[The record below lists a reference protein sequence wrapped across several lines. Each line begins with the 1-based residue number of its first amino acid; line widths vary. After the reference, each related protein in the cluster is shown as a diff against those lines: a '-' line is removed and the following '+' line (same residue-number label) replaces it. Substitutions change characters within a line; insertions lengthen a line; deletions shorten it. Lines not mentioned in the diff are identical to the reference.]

1 MEHNFFTIGTYLLD
15 LLHRATAPAQ
25 TENFR
30 QEVAEYFNKITQ
42 NNSDEKVKREFQNA
56 LQHTLTIFFDELLL
70 QSLKEGS
77 NHSIATLKNV
87 FQQTIWLT
95 QHNYLQNL
103 AVFYL
108 LDSIFEVRTIRE
120 CEQLFELLEEN
131 TKPLSEIVL
140 QIPEQYRGNSVKP
153 MTALLKRLS
162 KSNDTV
168 FSGRILSFLAAL
180 LPLSDPSGLNKRGL
194 INLSNITH
202 IDENSALKE
211 MEEIVTEGP
220 IDFTFWRSF
229 WTIQQ
234 YVQNPWAVFEH
245 PTHWTQMTELMDR
258 ILKTLTATQIEL
270 ADFPDDDDF
279 SQQKTAH
286 TTETLSSKVSNTTES
301 RRQLE
306 LYHYDTYFTKFL
318 TSLRLIRLEIQD
330 PYFRRHILVQYLIY
344 FQALKYA
351 TTFKPTYLLNESQ
364 KTTIKNFRAKT
375 KELLE
380 RTPPNGK
387 KVTEAILETLRREKN
402 WMNWKKGGCKSF
414 EKYPSLK
421 RPIDEPTLD
430 TEAKRRKIDEQT
442 AVHIKSISEEHETGE
457 IPEDFNKVNNIESR
471 GEDSKAE
478 ENSESLEE
486 VPTSRIVFDLG
497 HPALNKLW
505 NRTSQSGSSQPTLK
519 EFLKPVV
526 EGELSKI
533 ISNKMFE
540 WRANRLLARN
550 AFAQMTEVYSPRSSS
565 RKLETVIQRV
575 MSVTTLSTSSV
586 NYQTNTASAP
596 VSNSNNTN
604 NDTEKQSQK
613 ENATKTTQALI
624 QPKDEPQ
631 NTFEAPNVE
640 NRSLIST
647 TSMAVN
653 VDIGEASELTDVNMN
668 DQTTSID
675 EVAANCEVATQ
686 PPTESKPTDEK

>member
-1 MEHNFFTIGTYLLD
+1 VHRMEHNFFTIGTYLLD

-318 TSLRLIRLEIQD
+318 TSLRLIRLEIQV
-330 PYFRRHILVQYLIY
+330 HSL
-344 FQALKYA
+344 FQK
-351 TTFKPTYLLNESQ
+351 S
-364 KTTIKNFRAKT
+364 
-375 KELLE
+375 
-380 RTPPNGK
+380 
-387 KVTEAILETLRREKN
+387 TE
-402 WMNWKKGGCKSF
+402 
-414 EKYPSLK
+414 
-421 RPIDEPTLD
+421 
-430 TEAKRRKIDEQT
+430 
-442 AVHIKSISEEHETGE
+442 
-457 IPEDFNKVNNIESR
+457 
-471 GEDSKAE
+471 
-478 ENSESLEE
+478 
-486 VPTSRIVFDLG
+486 
-497 HPALNKLW
+497 
-505 NRTSQSGSSQPTLK
+505 
-519 EFLKPVV
+519 
-526 EGELSKI
+526 
-533 ISNKMFE
+533 
-540 WRANRLLARN
+540 
-550 AFAQMTEVYSPRSSS
+550 
-565 RKLETVIQRV
+565 
-575 MSVTTLSTSSV
+575 
-586 NYQTNTASAP
+586 
-596 VSNSNNTN
+596 
-604 NDTEKQSQK
+604 
-613 ENATKTTQALI
+613 
-624 QPKDEPQ
+624 
-631 NTFEAPNVE
+631 
-640 NRSLIST
+640 
-647 TSMAVN
+647 
-653 VDIGEASELTDVNMN
+653 
-668 DQTTSID
+668 
-675 EVAANCEVATQ
+675 
-686 PPTESKPTDEK
+686 